1 MNFEGKWNICEMD
14 MWDKDYFNMEVQAYI
29 SIDSSGRGNFQFGLV
44 SGDIRG
50 KVRNINDGKTF
61 EFRFEGMAEMD
72 ETSGEG
78 WLKIVDENN
87 IEGEFEFDEG
97 DSSGFN
103 AIRAKC

>member
-1 MNFEGKWNICEMD
+1 MSFEGKWNI
-14 MWDKDYFNMEVQAYI
+14 
-29 SIDSSGRGNFQFGLV
+29 S
-44 SGDIRG
+44 
-50 KVRNINDGKTF
+50 
-61 EFRFEGMAEMD
+61 EMD

-87 IEGEFEFDEG
+87 IEGEFQFDEG